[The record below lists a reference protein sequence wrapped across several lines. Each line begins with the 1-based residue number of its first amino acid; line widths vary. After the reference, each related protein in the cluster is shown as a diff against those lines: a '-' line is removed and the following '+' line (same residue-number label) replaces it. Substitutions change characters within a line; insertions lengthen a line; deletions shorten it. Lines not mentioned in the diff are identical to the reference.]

1 MKEHLRQYFPERYEC
16 TVEMTLLSRASR
28 FLGPRS
34 DEYRRK
40 KCETMVSSTF
50 ERSDELKLL
59 AGAMKKFGCNFNLAR
74 HVVCE
79 RCDNC
84 MGGYDPDTN
93 QIIINQNS
101 NQTPGTIMSTM
112 MHEMIHMFDYCRA
125 QFDFD
130 NLEHVACSEI
140 RAANLTYCSVSDR
153 LQVKSPKMFSLK
165 NTHKYC
171 VKDVAYRSV
180 KAYSP
185 QTDDQQIKDIVDKIF
200 PYCYND
206 LEPFGRRPLNGS
218 SELKHS
224 YRERYHLG
232 YIY

>member
-1 MKEHLRQYFPERYEC
+1 MKKYFLERFEDTDGMNLTRRA
-16 TVEMTLLSRASR
+16 TVLLGSRSY
-28 FLGPRS
+28 
-34 DEYRRK
+34 DYRRR
-40 KCETMVSSTF
+40 KCEGMVKSTF
-50 ERSDELKLL
+50 EKSDELRLL
-59 AGAMKKFGCNFNLAR
+59 AGAMKKFGCNFSLAR
-74 HVVCE
+74 HVACE
-79 RCDNC
+79 QCDKC

-93 QIIINQNS
+93 QIVICQNANHS
-101 NQTPGTIMSTM
+101 PGSVMSTM

-125 QFDFD
+125 QFDFN

-140 RAANLTYCSVSDR
+140 RAANLTYCSVTDR
-153 LQVKSPKMFSLK
+153 IQVGAPKMFSFK
-165 NTHKYC
+165 NTHRYC
-171 VKDVAYRSV
+171 VKNVAYRSV

-185 QTDDQQIKDIVDKIF
+185 ETDDQEIKDIVDKIF